1 MGEFE
6 KITLD
11 YNEKSKKFAKS
22 FIDNIGLVMG
32 AVIVL
37 AVIVIMTADI
47 RLISAKELASIGLD
61 FFLLIFCSYAMYIC
75 CADTGTKNGL
85 ATTTYI
91 EVRARI
97 DRLKGY
103 IVAGRMQ
110 SKLTKF
116 CKHYT
121 DEELVRT
128 RTYNLST
135 VGIDYD
141 DYVER
146 YMFKDEETIDA
157 CPDLTKLQKKVIKET
172 NEIKPI
178 RLTAEMLM
186 GGIRDKARRSPL
198 EINPNTVKRAEF
210 VSKFFQ
216 ISAVSILMSIIAFDV
231 VAEPSWAVFA
241 SVCMKLVS
249 IITQG
254 FAGYKTG
261 YDNIVIDTVG
271 YIESQCNV
279 LQQGIQFIEAEE
291 VAESMSAP
299 SLALAAPTND

>member
-1 MGEFE
+1 MDKFE
-6 KITLD
+6 DFTLD
-11 YNEKSKKFAKS
+11 YNEKSKKFTKS

-47 RLISAKELASIGLD
+47 RLISARELASIGLD

-85 ATTTYI
+85 ATETYTS
-91 EVRARI
+91 VKKRI
-97 DRLKGY
+97 DELKAY

-121 DEELVRT
+121 DEEIVRV

-135 VGIDYD
+135 VGIDYE
-141 DYVER
+141 DYATM
-146 YMFKDEETIDA
+146 YMFKDEDYIDS
-157 CPDLTKLQKKVIKET
+157 CTELTKLQKKVIKET
-172 NEIKPI
+172 NEVKPI

-198 EINPNTVKRAEF
+198 EMNPNAVKKADYIA
-210 VSKFFQ
+210 KFFQ
-216 ISAVSILMSIIAFDV
+216 IAGISILMSVMAFDV
-231 VAEPSWAVFA
+231 VTEPSWAVFA
-241 SVCMKLVS
+241 SVCTKLVS

-254 FAGYKTG
+254 FSGYKTG

-279 LQQGIQFIEAEE
+279 LQQGIQYIEAEE
-291 VAESMSAP
+291 IVESMSEP
-299 SLALAAPTND
+299 LPALPATK

>member
-1 MGEFE
+1 MDNFE
-6 KITLD
+6 DLTLD
-11 YNEKSKKFAKS
+11 LNEKSKRFTKS

-32 AVIVL
+32 AVIIL
-37 AVIVIMTADI
+37 AVIIIMTADI
-47 RLISAKELASIGLD
+47 RLISARELASIGLD

-85 ATTTYI
+85 ATTSYI
-91 EVRARI
+91 EAKKRI
-97 DRLKGY
+97 DELKGY
-103 IVAGRMQ
+103 IVRARMQ

-121 DEELVRT
+121 DEEIVRV

-141 DYVER
+141 EYVEK
-146 YMFKDEETIDA
+146 YMFKDEDIIDA

-172 NEIKPI
+172 NALKPI

-198 EINPNTVKRAEF
+198 EMNPNTIKKAEF
-210 VSKFFQ
+210 ASKFFQ
-216 ISAVSILMSIIAFDV
+216 IAGISVLMSVMAFDV
-231 VAEPSWAVFA
+231 VTEPSWAVFA
-241 SVCMKLVS
+241 SVCTKLVS

-254 FAGYKTG
+254 FSGYKTG
-261 YDNIVIDTVG
+261 YENIVIDTVG

-299 SLALAAPTND
+299 LPALPTTK